1 MCKTLWKC
9 GKDHEENAEK
19 GLYKPK
25 NMYYNRVNIKF
36 KRKEW
41 MEEIE
46 KAYSDYRRAY
56 FRRQNEVTSRLTT
69 LINISEDE
77 TAKKWLQDAID
88 FIVKEKL

>member
-1 MCKTLWKC
+1 
-9 GKDHEENAEK
+9 
-19 GLYKPK
+19 
-25 NMYYNRVNIKF
+25 
-36 KRKEW
+36 

-69 LINISEDE
+69 LIHISADE
-77 TAKKWLQDAID
+77 TSKKWLQDAID